1 MVGAACV
8 RIPRQGTALQRRSRA
23 RRGERRGN
31 AVPAAGYRCGT
42 LAAAH
47 VVCVGCCASC
57 QPPEVHT
64 ETHPH
69 MAKHKKEK
77 KEKKEHKHKK
87 EKKHKKEHKHKH
99 RHKKHKRDRSSS
111 SSSSAAVTA
120 VERNVPWDG
129 WCVQPQS
136 RCRDLTFSS
145 AR

>member
-1 MVGAACV
+1 M
-8 RIPRQGTALQRRSRA
+8 GTPYLP
-23 RRGERRGN
+23 
-31 AVPAAGYRCGT
+31 PATCGP

-111 SSSSAAVTA
+111 SSSSAAATA
-120 VERNVPWDG
+120 AERNVPWEG

-136 RCRDLTFSS
+136 RCCDWTFSS